1 MTTHAS
7 VALHLVIFLNIIKS
21 PEYSGLYFFNEENMI
36 TPEGQFSFKDIIL
49 VSKNNRFMLEDRK
62 RKNKVY
68 EVQHDTFKT
77 MLVLAAQA
85 KGRGFT
91 KKVNS
96 FEFLYNQLEVTEDLF
111 TALMYDFT
119 DWTD

>member
-1 MTTHAS
+1 
-7 VALHLVIFLNIIKS
+7 
-21 PEYSGLYFFNEENMI
+21 MI

-119 DWTD
+119 DWTN